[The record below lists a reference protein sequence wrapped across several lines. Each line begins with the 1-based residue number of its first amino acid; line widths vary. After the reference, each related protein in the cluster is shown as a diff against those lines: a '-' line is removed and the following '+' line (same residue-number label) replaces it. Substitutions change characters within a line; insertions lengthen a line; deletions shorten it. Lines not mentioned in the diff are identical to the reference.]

1 VQGDQKHNIELFF
14 IFLKKNLT
22 VFGANMKELRGDQGG
37 SVPILIWVTKVARRE
52 MGRVSI
58 C

>member
-37 SVPILIWVTKVARRE
+37 SVPILI
-52 MGRVSI
+52 
-58 C
+58 